1 MNKLPLLILFL
12 SLSLLTFGQDLN
24 NTQNVKEFNT
34 IYQISAGVNAVNN
47 LGLRSPLNSPGDW
60 AFQTPIAFGI
70 EARSY
75 FNKDLALSLD
85 AGFNK
90 YDDLTYYSFDGSF
103 KYYFNDWIPVTDF
116 EFFAQGG
123 MGLFNIDRTNV
134 SANLG
139 GGVLYWFNDKFG
151 VRLRSLAK
159 FALSASEESTTN
171 NHFQHNLE
179 FVFVL

>member
-1 MNKLPLLILFL
+1 MKKLPLLILLL
-12 SLSLLTFGQDLN
+12 SFSLLTVGQDLKD
-24 NTQNVKEFNT
+24 TQNVEQFNT
-34 IYQISAGVNAVNN
+34 IYQISAGVNTVNN

-60 AFQTPIAFGI
+60 GFENPVAFGI

-75 FNKDLALSLD
+75 FNKDLAFTVD
-85 AGFNK
+85 VGFNK
-90 YDDLTYYSFDGSF
+90 LSEQTYYSVDSGV
-103 KYYFNDWIPVTDF
+103 KYYLNDWIPVTDF

-123 MGLFNIDRTNV
+123 MGLFNIDKTNI

-159 FALSASEESTTN
+159 FAFSASEESNTN